1 MTTIT
6 LGGNAIHTSGSLPE
20 VGSDAPDFQL
30 TKNDLSDVSLKDFS
44 GKKIVLNIFPSLDTG
59 VCAASVR
66 RFNSEAGNLDNTVIL
81 GVSVDLPFAHKRFCE
96 AEGIENVITL
106 SDLRNKDFGE
116 NYGVRIVDGPLAGVF
131 SRAII
136 VVGTDGKVVYT
147 QQVPEIKQ
155 EPDYE
160 DVLNAL
166 R

>member
-1 MTTIT
+1 MATIT

-20 VGSDAPDFQL
+20 VGSDAPDFLL

-44 GKKIVLNIFPSLDTG
+44 GKKIILNIFPSLDTG
-59 VCAASVR
+59 ICAASVR
-66 RFNSEAGNLDNTVIL
+66 RFNSEAGNLDNTVVL
-81 GVSVDLPFAHKRFCE
+81 GVSVDLPFAHSRFCE

-131 SRAII
+131 SRAIVI
-136 VVGTDGKVVYT
+136 VGTDGKVVYT
-147 QQVPEIKQ
+147 QQAPDIKQ

-160 DVLNAL
+160 AALNAL

>member
-1 MTTIT
+1 MATIT

-20 VGSDAPDFQL
+20 VGSDAPDFLL

-44 GKKIVLNIFPSLDTG
+44 GKKIILNIFPSLDTG
-59 VCAASVR
+59 ICAASVR
-66 RFNSEAGNLDNTVIL
+66 RFNSEAGNLDNTVVL
-81 GVSVDLPFAHKRFCE
+81 GVSVDLPFAHSRFCE

-131 SRAII
+131 SRAIVI
-136 VVGTDGKVVYT
+136 VGTDGKVVYT
-147 QQVPEIKQ
+147 QQAPEIKQ

-160 DVLNAL
+160 AALNAL

>member
-1 MTTIT
+1 MATIT

-20 VGSDAPDFQL
+20 VGSDAPDFLL

-44 GKKIVLNIFPSLDTG
+44 GKKIILNIFPSLDTG
-59 VCAASVR
+59 ICAASVR
-66 RFNSEAGNLDNTVIL
+66 RFNSEAGNLDNTVVL
-81 GVSVDLPFAHKRFCE
+81 GVSVDLPFAHSRFCE

-116 NYGVRIVDGPLAGVF
+116 NYGVRIVDGPLAGIF
-131 SRAII
+131 SRAIVI
-136 VVGTDGKVVYT
+136 VGTDGKVVYT
-147 QQVPEIKQ
+147 QQAPEIKQ

-160 DVLNAL
+160 AALNAL